1 MSSHSK
7 ERASLAMSD
16 IVNRPPHYTQ
26 GNVECIDAI
35 EAALTPEE
43 FRGFCK
49 GNIIKYAW
57 RERFKDPESLRKAQ
71 FYVNRLVG
79 MMEP

>member
-1 MSSHSK
+1 MTDH
-7 ERASLAMSD
+7 
-16 IVNRPPHYTQ
+16 VNHPPHYNA
-26 GNVECIDAI
+26 GGAIECIDAI

-57 RERFKDPESLRKAQ
+57 RERHKGGHESLAKAQ
-71 FYVNRLVG
+71 WYLQRLLATL
-79 MMEP
+79 EP